1 MTTTALNYSLYRGG
15 GRFTI
20 ATVCEIE
27 VDQY

>member
-1 MTTTALNYSLYRGG
+1 MTTTALNSLYTGG